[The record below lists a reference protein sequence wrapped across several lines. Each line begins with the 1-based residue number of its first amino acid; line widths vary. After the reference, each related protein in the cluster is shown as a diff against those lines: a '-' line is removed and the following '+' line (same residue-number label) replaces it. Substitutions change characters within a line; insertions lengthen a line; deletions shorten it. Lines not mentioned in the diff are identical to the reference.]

1 MLYDAPSH
9 ERLTE
14 TPWDQVAVRTS
25 IQAIVADAEAAF
37 DERALWPA
45 HPLDEDGE
53 PLPPLAS
60 IYLGA
65 SGVVWA
71 LHELARSGAA
81 EVTRSWSSTAVELC
95 DRYLADPDYDVDG
108 PVPSL
113 WMGESGILLVAHT
126 LAPAAWQEER
136 LLAAVRANA
145 QNPTRELM
153 WGSPGT
159 MLAAQVMYGRTGDDR
174 WAAEWRESARW
185 LWEEWR
191 DDLWAQDLY
200 GRVRRILGPAHG
212 FVGNVFVLG
221 RGDLLDVRRRSD
233 LERRAVAAVA
243 AHAEREG
250 ELAQW
255 PPTPESPVG
264 GDGRRRT
271 QWCHGAPGIVASLAS
286 IAPDDEELTAL
297 LVAGGELTWRA
308 GPLAKGANLCHGTAG
323 NGYAFLK
330 LFERTGSELW
340 LDRARAFAM
349 HALEQVER
357 ARVEHGRGRYALFT
371 GDVGTA
377 LYLASCLAADAAFP
391 TLDSW

>member
-1 MLYDAPSH
+1 VLFDEASH
-9 ERLTE
+9 EGLTE
-14 TPWDQVAVRTS
+14 TPWDESAARAA
-25 IQAIVADAEAAF
+25 IAEIVADAEAAF
-37 DERALWPA
+37 DERTLWPA
-45 HPLDEDGE
+45 HPIDEDGD

-71 LHELARSGAA
+71 LNELARTGTA
-81 EVTRSWSSTAVELC
+81 ELGRSWSATAVELC
-95 DRYLADPDYDVDG
+95 DRYLADPDYDVEG

-113 WMGESGILLVAHT
+113 WMGESGILLAAHT
-126 LAPAAWQEER
+126 LAPAPWQEER
-136 LLAAVRANA
+136 LLTAVQANA

-159 MLAAQVMYGRTGDDR
+159 MLAAQAMHARTGDDR
-174 WAAEWRESARW
+174 WARAWRESAGW

-200 GRVRRILGPAHG
+200 GRVRRFLGPAHG
-212 FVGNVFVLG
+212 FVGNVLVLG
-221 RGDLLDVRRRSD
+221 QGDLLDAQRRAE
-233 LERRAVAAVA
+233 LERRAIAAAA

-250 ELAQW
+250 DLAQW
-255 PPTPESPVG
+255 PPTPGSSVG

-286 IAPDDEELTAL
+286 LAPDDEELTEL

-308 GPLAKGANLCHGTAG
+308 GPLAKGPGLCHGTAG

-330 LFERTGSELW
+330 LFDRTGSELW
-340 LDRARAFAM
+340 LERARAFAM
-349 HALEQVER
+349 HTLEQVER
-357 ARVEHGRGRYALFT
+357 VRAEYRRGRYTLWT
-371 GDVGTA
+371 GDLGAA
-377 LYLASCLAADAAFP
+377 LYLASCIRADAAVP
-391 TLDSW
+391 TLDRW